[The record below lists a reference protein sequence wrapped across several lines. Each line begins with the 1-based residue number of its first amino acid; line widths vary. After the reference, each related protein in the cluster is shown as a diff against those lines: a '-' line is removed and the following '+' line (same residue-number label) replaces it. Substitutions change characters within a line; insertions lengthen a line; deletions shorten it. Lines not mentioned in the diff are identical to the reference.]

1 MFAKF
6 SVKRPYTVLVGV
18 ILVIVLG
25 VVSFIRMTTD
35 LLPDM
40 SLPYVIV
47 VTTDMGAS
55 PEEVEADVTAPIE
68 AAMATTSNIKN
79 VTSASYDNYSM
90 VTMEYEQNVNM
101 DSLIIEI
108 QQKLDQLAG
117 SFPDTV
123 GAPMIMQ
130 IDPDM
135 LPVMT
140 VSADV
145 EGLDQGEL
153 STYITDDL
161 VPTLESIEGVA
172 SVSATGV
179 LDEDIQVTMEQDK
192 IDALNEQILS
202 KIDEQFAD
210 AEQELNDA
218 EDKINS
224 GKQQLENGMGE
235 LSGSLSAANNEVNN
249 QQLELYKGETQLET
263 GLSTLEQTK
272 GLLEK
277 AIPVLKD
284 VYNNY
289 LEQRDEIN
297 TIVDKADQEREE
309 LLIQV
314 QELIKA
320 SENFKMPTGIE
331 LPGSIGQSGSTEST
345 EQPGSTEAGSA
356 DSTEQSGSTETGS
369 AEIKELADSTEPGS
383 TESTGQAGSTET
395 SGTDS
400 TTQPGTAE
408 QNQAVLLAQIQ
419 ALLQQAGITD
429 TTTIMTQ
436 IQGVLQQGNLTQ
448 EELITQIQ
456 TIIQQAQNNSGST
469 SGDTSTGSGS
479 STNNGE
485 NGSGSSTDSGGTG
498 SDSSTN
504 TANPMTQIL
513 TALEEQLQTELSL
526 EMLEQAGISVDTF
539 DEIPALIST
548 LSGKVVE
555 MNTAIATMKSAKTQ
569 LADGKTALSDAMQK
583 IEETKISSI
592 LEMSNGYADLV
603 VAASQ
608 VELGK
613 TQLEQAKESAEES
626 ADLTNILTADM
637 LGNLLVAQNFSMP
650 AGYVGE
656 GDDQYLVRVG
666 DKIASKNELENTI
679 LMDIGMEGI
688 NPIRVSDVAT
698 VEMFDNSGE
707 SYSKVNGNP
716 AIMLSIEKQTG
727 YSTGDVTDRVLEK
740 FDALEKEN
748 PNLRFVVMMDQGVYI
763 DMIVNSV
770 MENMIMGA
778 ILAIIVLILFLKD
791 FRPTIVIACSIPL
804 SVIFAIVLMYFT
816 GISLNIIS
824 LSGLALG
831 VGMLVDNSIVVIENI
846 YRFRSEGYSVKK
858 AAVEGASQVTGAI
871 IGSTLT
877 TVCVFAPI
885 IFTEGITRQLFVD
898 IALTIAFTL
907 TASLVVAM
915 TFVPMMAATTLKKTK
930 EIKQPFMDK
939 VISGYEKLL
948 RLVLKWKPL
957 VFIVA
962 IALLFVSMAAAFS
975 RGMTFMDMNME
986 SGQISVTVGPKE
998 DETLEFEEL
1007 TALAD
1012 EVVEIIST
1020 IDGIE
1025 TIGAMTG
1032 GSSLSMMGGSSES
1045 VSMYLLLE
1053 EDTEVTSAEIQKQVE
1068 ELTSELNCSV
1078 SVDNSSTDMTA
1089 LMGSGITVQIKGRD
1103 IEKLQELAGVVAKL
1117 VENTE
1122 GTVDVEDGLDNTTAS
1137 FTVSV
1142 DKEKAAEYGMTV
1154 AQVFQLVYA
1163 KMASDTSA
1171 TTISTD
1177 LNDYQV
1183 YVKGEEQA
1191 EVTLND
1197 IKNLTFTYTDKITGD
1212 EEEVSLTTIANFK
1225 EGLSMN
1231 SISRDAQ
1238 TRYISVSAGID
1249 EEHNVTLVSN
1259 EIQKELEKLDLPE
1272 GYSVEMTGEDEMIN
1286 ESMNQLYLMLLLAVI
1301 FIYLIMVAQ
1310 FQSLLSPFIIMFTI
1324 PLAFTGGFFALYFSG
1339 FEVGVI
1345 AMVGFV
1351 MLAGIIVNNGIVLV
1365 DYMNQL
1371 RREGMEKKEAIVEA
1385 GKTRLRP
1392 VLMTA
1397 LTTILAMS
1405 TMALGLGEGSEM
1417 MQPMAIV
1424 EVGGLVYG
1432 TLLTLF
1438 VVPCIYDA
1446 FNRNKSMVEE
1456 EL

>member
-6 SVKRPYTVLVGV
+6 SVKKPYTILVGV

-25 VVSFIRMTTD
+25 VVSFTRMTTD

-90 VTMEYEQNVNM
+90 VTMEYEQDTNM

-108 QQKLDQLAG
+108 QQKLDQLTG
-117 SFPDTV
+117 SFPDTA
-123 GAPMIMQ
+123 GTPMIMQ

-153 STYITDDL
+153 STYITDEL
-161 VPTLESIEGVA
+161 VPTLESLEGVA

-192 IDALNEQILS
+192 IDALNELILS
-202 KIDEQFAD
+202 KIDEQFVE
-210 AEQELNDA
+210 AEEELNSA

-224 GKQQLENGMGE
+224 GKSQLENGMDE
-235 LSGSLSAANNEVNN
+235 LSGSMSAANNEVNN

-289 LEQRDEIN
+289 LESRVQLDSSIDE
-297 TIVDKADQEREE
+297 ADRAREE
-309 LLIQV
+309 LLAQV
-314 QELIKA
+314 QALIKA
-320 SENFKMPTGIE
+320 SESIKLPDGIGGIVTGSTAAEGTNGIE
-331 LPGSIGQSGSTEST
+331 AEGTESEGT
-345 EQPGSTEAGSA
+345 T
-356 DSTEQSGSTETGS
+356 STETGN
-369 AEIKELADSTEPGS
+369 PG
-383 TESTGQAGSTET
+383 TGSDGAGSDLLAQILALLQQ
-395 SGTDS
+395 SGIED
-400 TTQPGTAE
+400 TTGIIAQIQGLI
-408 QNQAVLLAQIQ
+408 QQAQSGEISQEEAIAQIQ
-419 ALLQQAGITD
+419 AL
-429 TTTIMTQ
+429 
-436 IQGVLQQGNLTQ
+436 
-448 EELITQIQ
+448 
-456 TIIQQAQNNSGST
+456 IQQAQTENGNSSEENST
-469 SGDTSTGSGS
+469 ESDSTESGS
-479 STNNGE
+479 STEAG
-485 NGSGSSTDSGGTG
+485 DTG
-498 SDSSTN
+498 SNSTEGGSTGTTN
-504 TANPMTQIL
+504 DEGSTANPMTQIL
-513 TALEEQLQTELSL
+513 SALEEQLQTEISL
-526 EMLEQAGISVDTF
+526 QMLEQAGISVNSF
-539 DEIPALIST
+539 DELPGLIST
-548 LSGKVVE
+548 LSEKVVE
-555 MNTAIATMKSAKTQ
+555 MNTAIATMNTAKTQ
-569 LADGKTALSDAMQK
+569 LSDGKTALSDAMLK
-583 IEETKISSI
+583 IEETKISSV
-592 LEMSNGYADLV
+592 LQMSKGYADLV
-603 VAASQ
+603 AAASQ

-613 TQLEQAKESAEES
+613 AQLEQAKESAEES
-626 ADLTNILTADM
+626 ADLTNILTADT

-656 GDDQYLVRVG
+656 GKDQYLVRVG
-666 DKIASKNELENTI
+666 DKITSQKELENTI
-679 LMDIGMEGI
+679 LIDLGMDGI
-688 NPIRVSDVAT
+688 DPIRVSDVAT
-698 VEMFDNSGE
+698 VTMFDNSGE

-716 AIMLSIEKQTG
+716 AIMFSIEKQTG

-740 FDALEKEN
+740 FEALEAEN

-763 DMIVNSV
+763 DMIVKSV
-770 MENMIMGA
+770 MDNMILGA

-804 SVIFAIVLMYFT
+804 SVIFAIVLMYFS

-831 VGMLVDNSIVVIENI
+831 IGMLVDNSIVVIENI
-846 YRFRSEGYSVKK
+846 YRFRSEGYSVRK

-930 EIKQPFMDK
+930 ETKQVFLDK

-948 RLVLKWKPL
+948 RLALKWKPIVFL
-957 VFIVA
+957 VT
-962 IALLFVSMAAAFS
+962 IALLVVSMAASFS

-986 SGQISVTVGPKE
+986 SGQISVIVGPKE

-1007 TALAD
+1007 TAMAD
-1012 EVVEIIST
+1012 EVVERVST
-1020 IDGIE
+1020 IEGIE
-1025 TIGAMTG
+1025 TIGAMMG
-1032 GSSLSMMGGSSES
+1032 GSSLSLMGGSGDS

-1053 EDTEVTSAEIQKQVE
+1053 EGADITTAEIQKQIE
-1068 ELTSELNCSV
+1068 ELTSDLECAV
-1078 SVDNSSTDMTA
+1078 TVDNSSSDMTA

-1103 IEKLQELAGVVAKL
+1103 IEKLQELAGVVAKV

-1122 GTVDVEDGLDNTTAS
+1122 GTIDVEDGLDNTTAS
-1137 FTVSV
+1137 FTISV

-1163 KMASDTSA
+1163 KMASETSA

-1183 YVKGEEQA
+1183 YVQGEEQE
-1191 EVTLND
+1191 EVTLED
-1197 IKNLTFTYTDKITGD
+1197 IKELTFTYTDKITGD
-1212 EEEVSLTTIANFK
+1212 EEEVTLTTIADFK

-1238 TRYISVSAGID
+1238 TRYISVTAGID

-1259 EIQKELEKLDLPE
+1259 EIQKELNKLDLPE
-1272 GYSVEMTGEDEMIN
+1272 GYSIKMTGEDEMIN

-1339 FEVGVI
+1339 FEIGVV
-1345 AMVGFV
+1345 AMIGFV

-1371 RREGMEKKEAIVEA
+1371 RREGMDKKEAIVEA

-1446 FNRNKSMVEE
+1446 FNSNKSMVEE

>member
-1 MFAKF
+1 MIAKF
-6 SVKRPYTVLVGV
+6 SVKKPYTILVGV

-25 VVSFIRMTTD
+25 VVSFTRMTTD

-47 VTTDMGAS
+47 ATTDMGAS

-90 VTMEYEQNVNM
+90 VTMEYEQDANM

-108 QQKLDQLAG
+108 QQKLDQLEG
-117 SFPDTV
+117 SFPDTA
-123 GAPMIMQ
+123 GTPMIMQ

-145 EGLDQGEL
+145 EGLNQGEL
-153 STYITDDL
+153 SAYITDEL
-161 VPTLESIEGVA
+161 VPALESLEGVA
-172 SVSATGV
+172 SVSTTGV

-192 IDALNEQILS
+192 IDALNAQILS
-202 KIDEQFAD
+202 KIDEQFIE
-210 AEQELNDA
+210 AEEELNRA

-224 GKQQLENGMGE
+224 GKAELENGMNE
-235 LSGSLSAANNEVNN
+235 FSGSISAADNEVNN

-284 VYNNY
+284 VYDNY
-289 LEQRDEIN
+289 LEQRVKIDSSIDE
-297 TIVDKADQEREE
+297 ADRAREA
-309 LLIQV
+309 LLNQI

-320 SENFKMPTGIE
+320 SESIT
-331 LPGSIGQSGSTEST
+331 LPGGVTGTDQLKSTAEGET
-345 EQPGSTEAGSA
+345 
-356 DSTEQSGSTETGS
+356 DSTETENGGAGNTG
-369 AEIKELADSTEPGS
+369 TE
-383 TESTGQAGSTET
+383 
-395 SGTDS
+395 
-400 TTQPGTAE
+400 
-408 QNQAVLLAQIQ
+408 QAVLLAQIQ
-419 ALLQQAGITD
+419 ELLQQAGIEDSTG
-429 TTTIMTQ
+429 IMAQ
-436 IQGVLQQGNLTQ
+436 LQELIGQAQNGTMSQ
-448 EELITQIQ
+448 EEVIAQIQ
-456 TIIQQAQNNSGST
+456 TLIKQAQTEDKNT
-469 SGDTSTGSGS
+469 ESGS
-479 STNNGE
+479 SGAE
-485 NGSGSSTDSGGTG
+485 SGSLSTE
-498 SDSSTN
+498 
-504 TANPMTQIL
+504 NPMTQIL
-513 TALEEQLQTELSL
+513 TALEEQLQTEISIQ
-526 EMLEQAGISVDTF
+526 MLEQAGISVSTF
-539 DEIPALIST
+539 DELPALIST

-555 MNTAIATMKSAKTQ
+555 MNTAIATMNAAKTQ
-569 LADGKTALSDAMQK
+569 LSDGKTALSDAMQK
-583 IEETKISSI
+583 IEETKISSV
-592 LEMSNGYADLV
+592 LQMSKGYADLV
-603 VAASQ
+603 AAASQ

-613 TQLEQAKESAEES
+613 TQLEQAKESAEEA
-626 ADLTNILTADM
+626 ADLTNILTAET

-656 GDDQYLVRVG
+656 GKEQYLVRVG
-666 DKIASKNELENTI
+666 DKISSQEELENTVLI
-679 LMDIGMEGI
+679 DLGMDGME
-688 NPIRVSDVAT
+688 PIRVSDVAT
-698 VEMFDNSGE
+698 VTMFDNSGE

-740 FDALEKEN
+740 FDALEAEN
-748 PNLRFVVMMDQGVYI
+748 PDLRFVVMMDQGVYI
-763 DMIVNSV
+763 DMIVKSV
-770 MENMIMGA
+770 MDNMILGA

-804 SVIFAIVLMYFT
+804 SVIFAIVLMYFS

-930 EIKQPFMDK
+930 ETKQVFMDK

-948 RLVLKWKPL
+948 RLVLKWKPAVFL
-957 VFIVA
+957 VT
-962 IALLFVSMAAAFS
+962 IALLVISMAASFS

-986 SGQISVTVGPKE
+986 TGQISITLGAKE
-998 DETLEFEEL
+998 DETLEYEEL
-1007 TALAD
+1007 TAMAD
-1012 EVVEIIST
+1012 EAVERIAA
-1020 IDGIE
+1020 IDGVE
-1025 TIGAMTG
+1025 TIGAMMGG
-1032 GSSLSMMGGSSES
+1032 GSLSLMGGSGES
-1045 VSMYLLLE
+1045 ISMYLLLE
-1053 EDTEVTSAEIQKQVE
+1053 EDADITTEDVQKQVE
-1068 ELTSELNCSV
+1068 ELTADLNCSV
-1078 SVDNSSTDMTA
+1078 TVDTSSSDMTA
-1089 LMGSGITVQIKGRD
+1089 LMGSGITVQIKGND
-1103 IEKLQELAGVVAKL
+1103 IEKLQELAGVVAEI

-1137 FTVSV
+1137 FTISV

-1163 KMASDTSA
+1163 KMASETSA

-1183 YVKGEEQA
+1183 YIQGEEQA
-1191 EVTLND
+1191 EVTLAD
-1197 IKNLTFTYTDKITGD
+1197 IKALTFTYTDKITGD
-1212 EEEVSLTTIANFK
+1212 EEEITLSTIADFK

-1231 SISRDAQ
+1231 SITRDSQ

-1249 EEHNVTLVSN
+1249 EDHNVTLVSN
-1259 EIQKELEKLDLPE
+1259 EIQKKLDKVEMPE

-1339 FEVGVI
+1339 FEVGVV
-1345 AMVGFV
+1345 AMIGFV

-1371 RREGMEKKEAIVEA
+1371 RREGMDKKEAIVEA